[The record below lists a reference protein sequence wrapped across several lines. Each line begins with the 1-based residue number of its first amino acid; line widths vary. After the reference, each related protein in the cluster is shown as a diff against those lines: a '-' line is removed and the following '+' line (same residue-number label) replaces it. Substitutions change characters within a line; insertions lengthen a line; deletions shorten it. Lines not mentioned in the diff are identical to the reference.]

1 MYEYRI
7 KTVDRVV
14 DGDTVDVTID
24 LGFDILH
31 KARIRLYGIN
41 APESRT
47 RDLEEKKRGLD
58 AKGRLVELVLSCFM
72 DDHYLVLQ
80 TKQVKGKFGRYLG
93 TLIRRVKERS
103 LVGLEGEETEET
115 ELDLNQQLVLE
126 GHAVDY
132 FGGKR

>member
-7 KTVDRVV
+7 KSVDRIV
-14 DGDTVDVTID
+14 DGDTIDVTID

-31 KARIRLYGIN
+31 KTRVRLYGIN
-41 APESRT
+41 TPEKRT
-47 RDLEEKKRGLD
+47 RDLEEKKRGY
-58 AKGRLVELVLSCFM
+58 AASERLTELILSCFLE
-72 DDHYLVLQ
+72 DHYLVLQ
-80 TKQVKGKFGRYLG
+80 TKEKGKYGRYLG
-93 TLIRRVKERS
+93 ILIRRVDDAK
-103 LVGLEGEETEET
+103 EGENP